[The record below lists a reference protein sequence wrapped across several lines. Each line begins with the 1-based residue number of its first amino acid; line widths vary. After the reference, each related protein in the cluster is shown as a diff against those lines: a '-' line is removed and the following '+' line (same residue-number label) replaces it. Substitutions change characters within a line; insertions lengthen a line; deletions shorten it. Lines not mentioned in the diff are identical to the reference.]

1 MKKLIEFGSEMF
13 DVTELFTVFIIV
25 VLSVCMNLRVCVCVC
40 NFNVYYLHVIYAL
53 TFMPKFMLTDKFFT
67 LLHPSMICL
76 IGMMHGLP
84 CIIS

>member
-1 MKKLIEFGSEMF
+1 MF

-25 VLSVCMNLRVCVCVC
+25 VLSVCMNFRVCVCVCVC

-53 TFMPKFMLTDKFFT
+53 TFALKFMLTDKFFT
-67 LLHPSMICL
+67 LLHPCMMCL

-84 CIIS
+84 FIMS